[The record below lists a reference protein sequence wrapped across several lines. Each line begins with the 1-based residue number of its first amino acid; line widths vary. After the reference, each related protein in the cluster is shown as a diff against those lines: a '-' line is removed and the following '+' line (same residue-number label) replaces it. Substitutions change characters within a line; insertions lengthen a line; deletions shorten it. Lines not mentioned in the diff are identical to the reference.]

1 MTLASSTA
9 DQHFLPPGGAVRRA
23 EPRAYASRWERIAYF
38 CLLGGMFTLTWNIV
52 RLGDVN
58 LSLSDGLF
66 LFVIMF
72 LVARGHLNVQP
83 FGVATPLWHI
93 GLLLMLGGLLI
104 SSIVNGVATR
114 WISVAAQYAFA
125 FLAIPMM
132 LASWRRQV
140 LDRCIVAFALGV
152 VLSQAIAFGANI
164 FFTYHDTW
172 MVMGRDFITATGR
185 VGALS
190 GNPNTNGAV
199 ATFCLLSLIYIF
211 HRGLLPRWLIF
222 LCAALAGW
230 GLITSASFTS
240 FVLACI
246 ALPLASL
253 ILWPRGTLVAIL
265 VILFAV
271 AVGVTSEVPLPAV
284 FEQRVAEALAQG
296 NLDQAGTFSGRWEMA
311 LEAWRLSGDTALIGF
326 GADGYRAVSSHQ
338 APVHVLPLLLMT
350 EGGLLSLLG
359 LLVLLIMLW
368 VLGFSILRSM
378 RADAALVLGL
388 LVVFTGFTVS
398 VPHMYARM
406 WIVPVLLGLVHALK
420 WREQLPAPSWGD
432 PTPPG
437 AASMGAEVSGKE
449 AFAAGG
455 AREK

>member
-1 MTLASSTA
+1 MASSTA
-9 DQHFLPPGGAVRRA
+9 DQQFLPPGGVMRQA
-23 EPRAYASRWERIAYF
+23 EARAYASRWERIAYF

-52 RLGDVN
+52 RLSDVN

-72 LVARGHLNVQP
+72 LAARGHLNVQP
-83 FGVATPLWHI
+83 FGSATPIWYI

-104 SSIVNGVATR
+104 SSIVNGVAVR
-114 WISVAAQYAFA
+114 WVSVAAQYAFA

-152 VLSQAIAFGANI
+152 VLSQGIAFGANL

-172 MVMGRDFITATGR
+172 MVVGRDFITATGR

-211 HRGLLPRWLIF
+211 HQGLLPRWLVL
-222 LCAALAGW
+222 LCAAFAAW
-230 GLITSASFTS
+230 GLIASASFTS

-253 ILWPRGTLVAIL
+253 ILWPRGTLVGLL
-265 VILFAV
+265 VVLFAV

-326 GADGYRAVSSHQ
+326 GADGYRSVSAHQ

-350 EGGLLSLLG
+350 EGGLPSLLG

-368 VLGFSILRSM
+368 VLGFSILRSV
-378 RADAALVLGL
+378 RGDAALVLGL
-388 LVVFTGFTVS
+388 LVVFTGFTLS

-406 WIVPVLLGLVHALK
+406 WIVPLLLGLVHALK
-420 WREQLPAPSWGD
+420 WREQIPKPLWGGPPPSDAANIPPQLPGED
-432 PTPPG
+432 T
-437 AASMGAEVSGKE
+437 
-449 AFAAGG
+449 FATRG
-455 AREK
+455 AREP